1 MSFPAKSYLFLRTLG
16 PSPAD
21 QIHHFQ
27 LDELKYEL
35 LVSRHVC
42 SIPSPTCLYIHP
54 QLRNS
59 PPSTSSSITT
69 GNPWHAK
76 GQWTLG
82 QILTTWVSIR
92 FKDPLSWCWW
102 LHCQDWDSYP
112 VGNNHVNRLE
122 CKYASDTLRSYS
134 LRSHVAKKQRNAL
147 CIRVF
152 FFQWRLVMR
161 KSFDYLPI
169 PLNLHYQD
177 FSSQSLHS
185 QLQTITSD
193 LCILISNSNF
203 NQPTNLQTKL
213 LKSWHGAYFHDL
225 QVSRR
230 LCAGSPWTPKSL
242 PFPQLSGCQWPHP
255 HFDAQG
261 SHAALWHA
269 TKAPLMAAERRGV
282 LMKVVSFFQYQEI
295 DSQLNRIQVS
305 HAYRKHLFPQDA
317 DLWKISFTLQPSFG
331 N

>member
-1 MSFPAKSYLFLRTLG
+1 MSFPAKSYHFLRTLG

-152 FFQWRLVMR
+152 
-161 KSFDYLPI
+161 I

-185 QLQTITSD
+185 QLQTITSE

-261 SHAALWHA
+261 TLLFGTRRRHLSWRRLAWCVGEGCFFSVPRNWLSTKQNSSKPCLPEAPVSTRCRPMKNLISPFSHHSETSFIEPAA
-269 TKAPLMAAERRGV
+269 G
-282 LMKVVSFFQYQEI
+282 
-295 DSQLNRIQVS
+295 
-305 HAYRKHLFPQDA
+305 
-317 DLWKISFTLQPSFG
+317 
-331 N
+331 